1 MELNLSYTYVV
12 WDDDIQTSK
21 RTSMKWHRVINTIAA
36 ACLCTLPFPSNGAHC
51 DAQTWNDTLKL
62 QQQADQIYNYHAQRF
77 NQLLQ
82 HHSLQP
88 LLHQEFSRSELA
100 TLWKNGQ
107 HASKQ
112 RMEMQIEASQHIVQ
126 SINEELKSIHQL
138 NAEVIDL
145 SEIWQHI
152 SQHCQADKLTTNV
165 VASYRY
171 YQSNLELTRNIYE
184 LLNKLKL
191 VQQSYQTE
199 INTLLKAQ

>member
-1 MELNLSYTYVV
+1 
-12 WDDDIQTSK
+12 
-21 RTSMKWHRVINTIAA
+21 MKWHRVINTIAA
-36 ACLCTLPFPSNGAHC
+36 ACLCTLPFSSNGAHC

-88 LLHQEFSRSELA
+88 LLHQEFSPSELA

-138 NAEVIDL
+138 NAEVVDL
-145 SEIWQHI
+145 SEIWQLI

-171 YQSNLELTRNIYE
+171 YQSNLELTKNIYE

-191 VQQSYQTE
+191 IQQSYQTE

>member
-36 ACLCTLPFPSNGAHC
+36 ACLCTLPFSSNGAHC

-88 LLHQEFSRSELA
+88 LLHQEFSPSELA

-138 NAEVIDL
+138 NAEVVDL
-145 SEIWQHI
+145 SEIWQLI

-171 YQSNLELTRNIYE
+171 YQSNLELTKNIYE

-191 VQQSYQTE
+191 IQQSYQTE